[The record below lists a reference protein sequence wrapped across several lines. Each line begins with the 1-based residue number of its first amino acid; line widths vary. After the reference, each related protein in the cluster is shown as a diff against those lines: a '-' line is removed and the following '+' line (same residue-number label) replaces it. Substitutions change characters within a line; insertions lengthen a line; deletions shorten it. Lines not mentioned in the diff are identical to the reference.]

1 MRFINKDPEEYVLIF
16 VVASFK
22 KIKALIT
29 THSLLATILRNSLK
43 LVANEDGKKVRCQ
56 HPLTESD
63 MEELQSRI
71 IVAENLF
78 KDHCHQNL
86 MNELWH

>member
-1 MRFINKDPEEYVLIF
+1 MRFINKDPERYVPIF

-29 THSLLATILRNSLK
+29 TNSQLATVLHNSLK
-43 LVANEDGKKVRCQ
+43 LVVSEDGKKVRHE
-56 HPLTESD
+56 HPLIESD

-71 IVAENLF
+71 IVVENLP
-78 KDHCHQNL
+78 KDNCHQNL